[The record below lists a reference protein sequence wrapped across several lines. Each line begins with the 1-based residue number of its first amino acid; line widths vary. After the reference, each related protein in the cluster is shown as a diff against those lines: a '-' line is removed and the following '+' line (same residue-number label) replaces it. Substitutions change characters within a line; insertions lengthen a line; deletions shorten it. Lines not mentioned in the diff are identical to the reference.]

1 MTDGTT
7 TLRSLRS
14 MGSGLPWLAQLAP
27 TADAP
32 VVSPASS
39 RSLIGA
45 ATRAVSR
52 DAVLWAV
59 EVGYRTA
66 ERIIAELPAFGGEE
80 EDFEIV
86 RLGTESTTM
95 QSLIALAGED
105 IDSAAPSEALDGVAD
120 FVRRGVSLD
129 MLLRGIHLGHSGM
142 SAGYLAACERFVEPA
157 ERLEQV
163 QVVSERL
170 FAFIDVFSS
179 EMVDRFLQEQMRWS
193 TSDAAAK
200 LELTTALLRGGSV
213 EVGSLSKRLGYDLTR
228 AHVALIVWSSS
239 RALDADTVELQGT
252 AADLLTRMRCTQ
264 RLILPVG
271 AGRVWAW
278 GTPSGS
284 PETVFEAAAN
294 SSLHDSIHAAVGH
307 VGSGVDGFRRSHRQA
322 EATVALFHSVPVE
335 PRLVHYREVDLL
347 SLILSDQKRAR
358 EFAYAELGQLGADTA
373 QARDLRHTL
382 ALYLDEQSSPNQA
395 ASRLNISRNT
405 VSYRVRRAEEL
416 LGREVTERSLQ
427 LRAALLVLEAGA

>member
-7 TLRSLRS
+7 TLHAVRS
-14 MGSGLPWLAQLAP
+14 MGAGLPWLDKLTP

-32 VVSPASS
+32 IASPASG
-39 RSLIGA
+39 RSLVGA

-52 DAVLWAV
+52 EAVLWAV

-66 ERIIAELPAFGGEE
+66 ERIRAELPAFGEG
-80 EDFEIV
+80 DGAFEILRV
-86 RLGTESTTM
+86 GTESTTL
-95 QSLIALAGED
+95 QSLLALAGED
-105 IDSAAPSEALDGVAD
+105 IDAAAPSEALDGVAD
-120 FVRRGVSLD
+120 FVRQGISLD

-142 SAGYLAACERFVEPA
+142 SAGFLAACERFVEPA

-179 EMVDRFLQEQMRWS
+179 EMVERFLQEQMRWS

-200 LELTTALLRGGSV
+200 LELTTALLRGGPS
-213 EVGSLSKRLGYDLTR
+213 EVISLSKRLAYDLTR
-228 AHVALIVWSSS
+228 SHVALIVWSSS

-271 AGRVWAW
+271 AGKVWAW

-284 PETVFEAAAN
+284 ADSVYDVAQ
-294 SSLHDSIHAAVGH
+294 SSELHDSIHAAVGQL
-307 VGSGVDGFRRSHRQA
+307 SAGVEGFRRSHREA
-322 EATVALFHSVPVE
+322 EAMVTLFSSVKVQ

-358 EFAYAELGQLGADTA
+358 EFAEAELGALGADTV
-373 QARDLRHTL
+373 QACDLRHTL
-382 ALYLDEQSSPNQA
+382 AVYLDEQSSPNA
-395 ASRLNISRNT
+395 TASRLNISRNT
-405 VSYRVRRAEEL
+405 VSYRVHRAEEL
-416 LGREVTERSLQ
+416 LGHEVTERTLQ
-427 LRAALLVLEAGA
+427 MRAALLVFDAGS